1 MSKCLAAFY
10 TVKGSVGEL
19 VEGNILSYIISRVFQ
34 SAGNDLAGKVFGDLF
49 IVRNITADDQSS
61 VSGQFFSKQLE
72 GMADI
77 IQILE
82 EIKMVRVYIQDNAD
96 LGEKAQK
103 TVGVFT
109 GFCDKGL

>member
-1 MSKCLAAFY
+1 
-10 TVKGSVGEL
+10 
-19 VEGNILSYIISRVFQ
+19 
-34 SAGNDLAGKVFGDLF
+34 
-49 IVRNITADDQSS
+49 
-61 VSGQFFSKQLE
+61 
-72 GMADI
+72 MADI